1 MTATPAPARMRA
13 FDRVRQLLRRRT
25 AVAAFGASP
34 VLATAPVA
42 CREKPAKAAP
52 AATVQGAVPEAQLA
66 SVTLTRDAARR
77 LGIAT
82 ALVDSADVAPTRTV
96 GGEVVVPPGQA
107 LAVSAPVAGTVL
119 APAQGSIPA
128 AGARVAAGAPLMRL
142 VALPPDRGL
151 VRTGQDLATARARLR
166 QAQLEADRI
175 ASLYRDRLVA
185 TRDQERAQADLAAAQ
200 ATYDAAA
207 AQQRLLGSNGRDARL
222 RGAGD
227 LAALTISAPGSGVV
241 RLLNVGP
248 GQVVA
253 SGAVLAEVVRLDRLW
268 VRVPLYAG
276 DAASVVRGTPVTV
289 ATLGDA
295 GATYRATPV
304 PAPPSADPLA
314 ASVDLFYQLDATPAG
329 TAAGAPAL
337 RPGERVTVTLPL
349 GTAGSAGDRALDRA
363 LVVPLD
369 AIVRDL
375 HGGSWVYVQADT
387 LRFERRRVEVARVA
401 GEGAQA
407 RAVLASGPPRGAR
420 VVTAGVAELFG
431 TEFGTGK

>member
-1 MTATPAPARMRA
+1 M
-13 FDRVRQLLRRRT
+13 
-25 AVAAFGASP
+25 
-34 VLATAPVA
+34 
-42 CREKPAKAAP
+42 
-52 AATVQGAVPEAQLA
+52 
-66 SVTLTRDAARR
+66 
-77 LGIAT
+77 
-82 ALVDSADVAPTRTV
+82 
-96 GGEVVVPPGQA
+96 
-107 LAVSAPVAGTVL
+107 
-119 APAQGSIPA
+119 
-128 AGARVAAGAPLMRL
+128 
-142 VALPPDRGL
+142 
-151 VRTGQDLATARARLR
+151 
-166 QAQLEADRI
+166 
-175 ASLYRDRLVA
+175 
-185 TRDQERAQADLAAAQ
+185 
-200 ATYDAAA
+200 
-207 AQQRLLGSNGRDARL
+207 
-222 RGAGD
+222 GD

-248 GQVVA
+248 GQAVA

-276 DAASVVRGTPVTV
+276 DAAAVVRGTPVTV

-314 ASVDLFYQLDATPAG
+314 ASVDLFYQLAATPARTAAG

-349 GTAGSAGDRALDRA
+349 GTAGSADNRALDRA

-407 RAVLASGPPRGAR
+407 RAVLASGPPRGVR